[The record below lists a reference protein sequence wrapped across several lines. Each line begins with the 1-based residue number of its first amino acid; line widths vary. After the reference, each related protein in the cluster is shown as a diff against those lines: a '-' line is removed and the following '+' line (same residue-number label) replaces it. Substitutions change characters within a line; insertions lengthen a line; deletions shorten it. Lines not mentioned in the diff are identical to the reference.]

1 MSNNAATP
9 KQYPVYPVGT
19 PGTPWGAAER
29 AEWLGRQARQRD
41 YFTDVVSAL
50 HRLGHEGLEVFQYGE
65 LDYRRF
71 GAAKYPLYGARTAP
85 WAAGAPMVL
94 VTGGVHGYET
104 SGVHGALLFL
114 QRDFPRYSGP
124 GGQGVNVLVLPC
136 VAPWGYEVIHRW
148 TPEAVDPNRQ
158 FVPEKPGCPE
168 AAAAMACV
176 AEHAERSRKV
186 IMHTDLHETTDS
198 DNSEFRPALFARDGK
213 APDPFSEI
221 SDGYFTVGDASRPAP
236 EFQKAVIAAAETATH
251 ICEPDEAGNIIGVP
265 MAQRGVINYPGV
277 GLCGNHTSATFVT
290 TTEVYP
296 DSPKCSAEQCNQ
308 AQAAVIC
315 AGIEYA
321 VAHHDDEGAA
331 GAPAS

>member
-1 MSNNAATP
+1 MSNNSQQAPA
-9 KQYPVYPVGT
+9 KAYNVYPVGT
-19 PGTPWGAAER
+19 PGTPWGSAER

-124 GGQGVNVLVLPC
+124 GGKGVNVLVLPC

-176 AEHAERSRKV
+176 AEHAGRSRKV

-221 SDGYFTVGDASRPAP
+221 PDGFFLVANGGRPVPA
-236 EFQKAVIAAAETATH
+236 FQKALIDAVRPVTH
-251 ICEPDEAGNIIGVP
+251 IAPADEAGAICGEPVVQ
-265 MAQRGVINYPGV
+265 AGVINVVCPGI
-277 GLCGNHTSATFVT
+277 CGNHSTGTFT
-290 TTEVYP
+290 ATTEVYP

-321 VAHHDDEGAA
+321 VAHHDEGAA
-331 GAPAS
+331 GATE